1 MHNGANHLV
10 VEPLAIY
17 YTVNTQQKSAKTQ
30 GESNQSNYIIREVL
44 FADSSLRL
52 VVDFFFKLAAEACRS
67 EVVFKLNFFVRF
79 LEELRLPKSPSEIN

>member
-44 FADSSLRL
+44 FAELSSKP
-52 VVDFFFKLAAEACRS
+52 VGVFFKLAAEACRS